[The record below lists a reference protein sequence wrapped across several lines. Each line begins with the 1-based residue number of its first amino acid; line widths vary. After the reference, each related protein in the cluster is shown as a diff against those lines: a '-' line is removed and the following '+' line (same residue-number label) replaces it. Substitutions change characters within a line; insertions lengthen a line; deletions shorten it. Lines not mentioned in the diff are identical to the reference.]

1 MRNYLYAQVTQKEPF
16 DILYLSPAITTMV
29 NLDDH
34 SFQVTPELLYAG
46 VKNLELRLRLYA
58 LGGGAGTE
66 FGEKANSR
74 RLELRVRYYF

>member
-16 DILYLSPAITTMV
+16 DILYFSPAITTMV

-34 SFQVTPELLYAG
+34 SFQVTPELLYTG
-46 VKNLELRLRLYA
+46 VKDLELRLRLYA
-58 LGGGAGTE
+58 LVGSAGTE